1 MGHRAHVGELL
12 LERLDSNVPTNF
24 YFLKL
29 NALITQSVFDY
40 DTRRTIVLCVYSRG
54 F

>member
-1 MGHRAHVGELL
+1 MGHRAHVGKLL

-24 YFLKL
+24 YFLEL
-29 NALITQSVFDY
+29 DTLIMESVFDY